1 MNTTSDLII
10 KFLQIKYQTKDV
22 IENFKM
28 VLKSSIF
35 QNQAKF

>member
-1 MNTTSDLII
+1 M
-10 KFLQIKYQTKDV
+10 KYQTKDV

-35 QNQAKF
+35 ANQFVLKNFNLLTEN